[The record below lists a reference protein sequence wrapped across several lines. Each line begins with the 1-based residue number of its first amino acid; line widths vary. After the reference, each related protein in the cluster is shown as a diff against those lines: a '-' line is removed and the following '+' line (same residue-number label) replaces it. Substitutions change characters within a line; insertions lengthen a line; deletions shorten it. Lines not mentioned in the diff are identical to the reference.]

1 MAGPAPKLAKGES
14 LLDAIERIRH
24 RGRELL
30 ADANR
35 IRSSPYPSSW
45 AKAQVRAQVAALAQR
60 GAPDVTLLVEHGR
73 DSVTWPMQNLQS
85 AIHNAD
91 RAAVGF
97 TAAPDAVA
105 LFAWA
110 FRDQLVAALDR
121 AIDEEADDEHA
132 LDHGEREKREAEV
145 LADLLMVERSE
156 AALVWAA
163 LAQGMPCEHRG
174 LQCANHPAMSARDG
188 PDPRRAW
195 VIARTCFLQFDW
207 RARVTVLHRYRK
219 PLMHGICAREK
230 SVNLLI

>member
-1 MAGPAPKLAKGES
+1 
-14 LLDAIERIRH
+14 
-24 RGRELL
+24 
-30 ADANR
+30 
-35 IRSSPYPSSW
+35 
-45 AKAQVRAQVAALAQR
+45 VRAQVAALAQR

-97 TAAPDAVA
+97 TAAPNAVA

-156 AALVWAA
+156 AALVWASTR
-163 LAQGMPCEHRG
+163 H
-174 LQCANHPAMSARDG
+174 AM
-188 PDPRRAW
+188 
-195 VIARTCFLQFDW
+195 
-207 RARVTVLHRYRK
+207 
-219 PLMHGICAREK
+219 
-230 SVNLLI
+230 